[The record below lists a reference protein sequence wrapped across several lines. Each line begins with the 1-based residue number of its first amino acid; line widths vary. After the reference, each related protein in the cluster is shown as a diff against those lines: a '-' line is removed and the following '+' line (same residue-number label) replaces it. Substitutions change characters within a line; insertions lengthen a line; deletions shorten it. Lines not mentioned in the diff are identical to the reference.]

1 MSRKLLITLG
11 TVGLLVLAGVATAGI
26 VAYNS
31 CGYDEQTGNYLYDGN
46 KVAAHGT
53 MDAAMECAM
62 QGMLP
67 DIVAEHLG
75 VWGDEETKEEA
86 QQIILMNEI
95 KKEEIRQKLNKDK
108 ERPVKE

>member
-1 MSRKLLITLG
+1 MKTLIIAGIMVT
-11 TVGLLVLAGVATAGI
+11 TVAVGSVAAGI

-95 KKEEIRQKLNKDK
+95 KKEEKNQAK
-108 ERPVKE
+108 EKKE